1 VARFVVNVRFNVGEG
16 VGELLE
22 KSITGL
28 LAGLRLEVNAWSS
41 RVDLGDGFIA
51 SSGGRYYIAKVY
63 GLKPPHASIVTN
75 HPEWMVRTIRKTVNV
90 AAGMQLSFNYNFTI
104 QGNTIIIEINLNPRQ
119 EVKK

>member
-1 VARFVVNVRFNVGEG
+1 MARFVVNVRFNVGEG

-28 LAGLRLEVNAWSS
+28 LAGLRLEVNASS
-41 RVDLGDGFIA
+41 RVDFGDGFIV

-63 GLKPPHASIVTN
+63 RLKHPHASIVTN

-90 AAGMQLSFNYNFTI
+90 AAGMQLSFNYSFTI
-104 QGNTIIIEINLNPRQ
+104 QGNTIIIEISLNPRQ